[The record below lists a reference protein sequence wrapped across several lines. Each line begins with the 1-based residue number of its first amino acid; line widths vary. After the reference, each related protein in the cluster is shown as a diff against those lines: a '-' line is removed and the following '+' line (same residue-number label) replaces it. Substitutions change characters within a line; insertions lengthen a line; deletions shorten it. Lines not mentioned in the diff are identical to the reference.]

1 MSPIKKTLTLTATL
15 LLMAAPF
22 VVFLKAQAITDWWEL
37 RNYTAPAAVA
47 SLATQDTMT
56 PYSRRVFYVNHPQLV
71 SNVAVFRQDCTTA
84 EQTIV
89 LGCYRS
95 NQAGIFVYNV
105 SDSRLNGVQQVTSA
119 HEMLHAAYDRLS
131 SKEKNYIDGLLQ
143 NYYQND
149 LKDQRLIDTINSYR
163 QTEPND
169 VVNEMHSVFGTEA
182 PNLPPPLENYYKKYF
197 ANRGAVVAFAQ
208 NYEGEFASRK
218 NQIETY
224 DQQLTQMKQDIGSLQ
239 AALSAQSGQI
249 DADRAKL
256 DAQRSAG
263 QIEAYNA
270 GVASFNAEVD
280 AYNAGVHRLQSE
292 IASYNA
298 LVEQRNSIASALAS
312 LDQAIDTRL
321 STQSSQ

>member
-1 MSPIKKTLTLTATL
+1 MSPIKKALTLTATL

-22 VVFLKAQAITDWWEL
+22 VVFLKAQAITDWWQL
-37 RNYTAPAAVA
+37 RNYTPPAAVS
-47 SLATQDTMT
+47 SLAAQDTMT
-56 PYSRRVFYVNHPQLV
+56 PYSSHVFYVNHPQLV
-71 SNVAVFRQDCTTA
+71 SNVTVFRQDCTTA

-89 LGCYRS
+89 LGCYHP

-182 PNLPPPLENYYKKYF
+182 PNLPTALENYYKKYF
-197 ANRGAVVAFAQ
+197 INRAAVVAFAQ
-208 NYEGEFASRK
+208 SYESEFTNRK
-218 NQIETY
+218 AQIEAY
-224 DQQLTQMKQDIGSLQ
+224 DQQLTQMKQDIVSLE
-239 AALSAQSGQI
+239 ATLSTQSSQI

-256 DAQRSAG
+256 DTERSAG
-263 QIEAYNA
+263 QVDAYNA
-270 GVASFNAEVD
+270 SVASFNREVD
-280 AYNAGVHRLQSE
+280 AYNAGVKKLQNE